1 MEITELGK
9 LFKKL
14 DTNGDGVLTIEEIK
28 LGLSS
33 AGQSYK
39 DLENVLKSIDTDG
52 NGKIDYTEFIA
63 ATI

>member
-28 LGLSS
+28 NGL
-33 AGQSYK
+33 AITG
-39 DLENVLKSIDTDG
+39 
-52 NGKIDYTEFIA
+52 
-63 ATI
+63 